1 MLEDPHITEILLRLA
16 GKVVLESKLDSKLAT
31 AEASEAS
38 AAIIEIPF
46 GCIDESKS

>member
-31 AEASEAS
+31 AEAEAS